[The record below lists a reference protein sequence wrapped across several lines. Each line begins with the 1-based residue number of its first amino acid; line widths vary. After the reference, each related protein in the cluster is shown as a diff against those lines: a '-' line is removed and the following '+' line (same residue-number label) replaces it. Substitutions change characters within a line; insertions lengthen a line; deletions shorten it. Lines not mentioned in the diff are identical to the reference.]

1 MTYFPKYNGNSASI
15 YDALSAVGANGSYQ
29 SRQQIAAANG
39 ISNYTGTAAQNT
51 QMLNMLKA
59 GNLINPSGTSTS
71 ASSSN
76 NGRTTTTYVISDD
89 GTITE
94 TTVPADRTAP
104 VDVTQPM
111 GMNKWLKYG
120 LIAGG
125 VAVAGLLIYKLAK
138 RKKKVEQKPMK
149 KGKLNGVKKKEYEL
163 TTIDGTDGIVVPL
176 HEPHDIYKEHSQ
188 ALAWLKKELKDYT
201 ITDFWEND
209 EDDGWRWEAKKKS
222 GNHAKATTISEF
234 SKTRKKTGDKYF
246 RLVDKKGNVGKTV
259 YFINFYER
267 SERKYSIS
275 KFEDVNSER
284 FVSPK
289 QLVTTDFEF

>member
-1 MTYFPKYNGNSASI
+1 MTYFPRYNGNSASI

-76 NGRTTTTYVISDD
+76 GRTTTTYVISDD

-94 TTVPADRTAP
+94 TTVPADGNGTAT
-104 VDVTQPM
+104 VDVTKPM

-125 VAVAGLLIYKLAK
+125 VAVAGLLIYKLTK
-138 RKKKVEQKPMK
+138 KKKKVEQKPMK
-149 KGKLNGVKKKEYEL
+149 KGKLNGCKGLGDTKTTTYHYKDGTKKVTRCGLPKSAEKFDTLTKGCRKIEISVWGTENGFDFHEQYELKRSGNNWIGENHGWEKKGGYGDAKYYKEKIAIKRLRSGKPVIKKE
-163 TTIDGTDGIVVPL
+163 
-176 HEPHDIYKEHSQ
+176 S
-188 ALAWLKKELKDYT
+188 
-201 ITDFWEND
+201 
-209 EDDGWRWEAKKKS
+209 
-222 GNHAKATTISEF
+222 
-234 SKTRKKTGDKYF
+234 
-246 RLVDKKGNVGKTV
+246 
-259 YFINFYER
+259 
-267 SERKYSIS
+267 
-275 KFEDVNSER
+275 
-284 FVSPK
+284 
-289 QLVTTDFEF
+289 

>member
-15 YDALSAVGANGSYQ
+15 SDALSAVGANGSYQ

-39 ISNYTGTAAQNT
+39 IRNYTGTAAQNT

-76 NGRTTTTYVISDD
+76 DGRTTTTYVISDD
-89 GTITE
+89 GSVSVETTTTRPGTE
-94 TTVPADRTAP
+94 TDGNAAI
-104 VDVTQPM
+104 DVTQPM

-125 VAVAGLLIYKLAK
+125 VAVAGLLIYKLTKKKKKAVEQRPAK
-138 RKKKVEQKPMK
+138 R
-149 KGKLNGVKKKEYEL
+149 GKL
-163 TTIDGTDGIVVPL
+163 
-176 HEPHDIYKEHSQ
+176 
-188 ALAWLKKELKDYT
+188 
-201 ITDFWEND
+201 
-209 EDDGWRWEAKKKS
+209 S
-222 GNHAKATTISEF
+222 GNHAKAMTISEF

-284 FVSPK
+284 FISPK

>member
-1 MTYFPKYNGNSASI
+1 MTYFPRYNGNSASI
-15 YDALSAVGANGSYQ
+15 SDALSAVGANGSYQ

-59 GNLINPSGTSTS
+59 GNLINPSGTS
-71 ASSSN
+71 SSN
-76 NGRTTTTYVISDD
+76 DGRTTTTYVISDD

-104 VDVTQPM
+104 VDVTKPM

-149 KGKLNGVKKKEYEL
+149 KGKLNGVKKK
-163 TTIDGTDGIVVPL
+163 
-176 HEPHDIYKEHSQ
+176 
-188 ALAWLKKELKDYT
+188 
-201 ITDFWEND
+201 NM
-209 EDDGWRWEAKKKS
+209 
-222 GNHAKATTISEF
+222 N
-234 SKTRKKTGDKYF
+234 
-246 RLVDKKGNVGKTV
+246 
-259 YFINFYER
+259 
-267 SERKYSIS
+267 
-275 KFEDVNSER
+275 
-284 FVSPK
+284 
-289 QLVTTDFEF
+289 

>member
-1 MTYFPKYNGNSASI
+1 MTYFPRYNGNTDSI
-15 YDALSAVGANGSYQ
+15 YDALSAVGADGSLAN
-29 SRQQIAAANG
+29 RKIIAAANG
-39 ISNYTGTAAQNT
+39 ISNYTGTAAQNM

-59 GNLINPSGTSTS
+59 GNLINPSGTSTH

-76 NGRTTTTYVISDD
+76 DGRTTTTYVISDD
-89 GTITE
+89 GSVSVE
-94 TTVPADRTAP
+94 TTTTRPGTDGNAAI
-104 VDVTQPM
+104 DVTQPM

-125 VAVAGLLIYKLAK
+125 VAVAGLLIYKLTK
-138 RKKKVEQKPMK
+138 KKKKVEQKPAK
-149 KGKLNGVKKKEYEL
+149 RGKLN
-163 TTIDGTDGIVVPL
+163 
-176 HEPHDIYKEHSQ
+176 
-188 ALAWLKKELKDYT
+188 
-201 ITDFWEND
+201 
-209 EDDGWRWEAKKKS
+209 
-222 GNHAKATTISEF
+222 GNHAKAMTISEF

-275 KFEDVNSER
+275 KCEDVNSER

-289 QLVTTDFEF
+289 QLVTTDCEF

>member
-1 MTYFPKYNGNSASI
+1 MTYFPRYNGNSASI
-15 YDALSAVGANGSYQ
+15 SDALSAVGANGSYQ

-76 NGRTTTTYVISDD
+76 GRTTTTYVISDD

-94 TTVPADRTAP
+94 TTVPADGDGT
-104 VDVTQPM
+104 VDVTKPM

-125 VAVAGLLIYKLAK
+125 VAVAGLLIYKLTKKKKKAVEQRPAK
-138 RKKKVEQKPMK
+138 R
-149 KGKLNGVKKKEYEL
+149 GKL
-163 TTIDGTDGIVVPL
+163 
-176 HEPHDIYKEHSQ
+176 
-188 ALAWLKKELKDYT
+188 
-201 ITDFWEND
+201 
-209 EDDGWRWEAKKKS
+209 S
-222 GNHAKATTISEF
+222 GSHAKAMTISEF

>member
-1 MTYFPKYNGNSASI
+1 MTYFPRYNGNSASI

-76 NGRTTTTYVISDD
+76 GRTTTTYVISDD

-94 TTVPADRTAP
+94 TTVPADGNGTAT
-104 VDVTQPM
+104 VDVTKPM

-125 VAVAGLLIYKLAK
+125 VAVAGLLIYKLTK
-138 RKKKVEQKPMK
+138 KKKKVEDMRNSLSL
-149 KGKLNGVKKKEYEL
+149 GDEL
-163 TTIDGTDGIVVPL
+163 TTIGGMTGKIVQVTEDTVTFETGEDRVRIQIKKWGISTTA
-176 HEPHDIYKEHSQ
+176 KM
-188 ALAWLKKELKDYT
+188 
-201 ITDFWEND
+201 
-209 EDDGWRWEAKKKS
+209 EAAEAVARSSKGKKK
-222 GNHAKATTISEF
+222 
-234 SKTRKKTGDKYF
+234 
-246 RLVDKKGNVGKTV
+246 
-259 YFINFYER
+259 
-267 SERKYSIS
+267 
-275 KFEDVNSER
+275 
-284 FVSPK
+284 
-289 QLVTTDFEF
+289 